1 MKRAILPAALAA
13 AALVCVAEP
22 ALAQSR
28 RSGVGGTNWRQ
39 RDRRESRG
47 EKGSTQRFAFEL
59 RFGPYYPAIDDEF
72 GGSGPYQQVF
82 GDSGKFSFG
91 LEFDWQALRI
101 PWVGTIG
108 PGVGWTFMTTSEKA
122 FVLGSRTE
130 RSGVDTSLTIMPMH
144 TSAVLRLDELFR
156 RTGVPVVPY
165 GKVGFGLAT
174 WSTGVGDNTSKVTVD
189 GNEVLGRGLSYGL
202 HWAVGGMLAL
212 DWLSPRSMAT
222 LDAET
227 GINHIYVFGEW
238 LNYNLGTFS
247 DSQMQVGT
255 STWIVGMAMEM

>member
-1 MKRAILPAALAA
+1 MKRSMITTALAA

-22 ALAQSR
+22 ALAQTSR
-28 RSGVGGTNWRQ
+28 STLGGTNWRQ
-39 RDRRESRG
+39 RDRRAARS
-47 EKGSTQRFAFEL
+47 EKGLAQRFAFEL

-72 GGSGPYQQVF
+72 GGAGPYQQVF
-82 GDSGKFSFG
+82 GNSGKFSFG
-91 LEFDWQALRI
+91 FEFDWQALRI

-108 PGVGWTFMTTSEKA
+108 PGVGWTFMSTSAHAFKLGTTD
-122 FVLGSRTE
+122 
-130 RSGVDTSLTIMPMH
+130 RSTVDTSLTIMPMH
-144 TSAVLRLDELFR
+144 VSAVLRLDELFR

-165 GKVGFGLAT
+165 GKVGFGMAT
-174 WSTGVGDNTSKVTVD
+174 WSTSIQDETSKVKVS
-189 GNEVLGRGLSYGL
+189 GREVLGRGLSFGL

-238 LNYNLGTFS
+238 LNYDLGTFS

-255 STWIVGMAMEM
+255 STWTVGMAMEM